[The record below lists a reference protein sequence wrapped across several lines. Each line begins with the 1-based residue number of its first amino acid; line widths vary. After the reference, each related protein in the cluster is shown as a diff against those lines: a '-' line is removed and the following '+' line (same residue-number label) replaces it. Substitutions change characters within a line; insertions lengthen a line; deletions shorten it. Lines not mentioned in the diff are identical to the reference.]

1 MRSKPKPKQPNLET
15 FTIVKMKRSE
25 LHANPYNPRTITK
38 QARDKLA
45 KGLKRHGL
53 VQPVVWNKRTGR
65 LVGGHQRLDIMDS
78 IMVSKLPKQK
88 NPSKTINI
96 DYELQVAVIDVDEAK
111 EQEIAILLNAEQA
124 MGGWDTEKM
133 AKVFKEF
140 DLSLDGIGFDK
151 LDLAMMIDDEQLAPL
166 TQEVGA
172 GAAAVKEVGE
182 QVDHG
187 LKAVKAAR
195 EVAREKMAKKNRTD
209 FFVAFVF
216 GSEEEKRKTMALLGQ
231 GEDERYLDGSLLLE
245 VIELGKKKRGAR

>member
-15 FTIVKMKRSE
+15 FTIVKMRRSH
-25 LHANPYNPRTITK
+25 LRANPYNPRTITK

-53 VQPVVWNKRTGR
+53 VQPIVFNRRTGHI
-65 LVGGHQRLDIMDS
+65 VGGHQRLEIMDS
-78 IMVSKLPKQK
+78 IMFAKKGKSLTTVE
-88 NPSKTINI
+88 

-111 EQEIAILLNAEQA
+111 EQEIALLLNAEQA
-124 MGGWDTEKM
+124 MGEWNTEKM
-133 AKVFKEF
+133 AKVFKDF
-140 DLSLDGIGFDK
+140 SIDLEGTGFSK
-151 LDLAMMIDDEQLAPL
+151 LDLALMIDDEQLAPL
-166 TQEVGA
+166 TQEVGE

-216 GSEEEKRKTMALLGQ
+216 GSEEEKRKAMALLGQ
-231 GEDERYLDGSLLLE
+231 DEDERYLDGSLLLE
-245 VIELGKKKRGAR
+245 VIELGKKKKGAR